1 MRVMFSELLDSGC
14 NVPSPHKFFSTRKK
28 KATKM
33 QAFLTFYNKAKTIL
47 DLSNLFNKFIN
58 LNNTNKKNIII
69 IIIINKL
76 VKKWL

>member
-1 MRVMFSELLDSGC
+1 VNYWIAAATFPART
-14 NVPSPHKFFSTRKK
+14 NFFQREKK

-58 LNNTNKKNIII
+58 LNNTNKKKYNNNN
-69 IIIINKL
+69 NK
-76 VKKWL
+76 